1 LKEWISGKRTKVFLN
16 KRFKR
21 LPKEE
26 QGLVNEFIIISNVS
40 DDPFAIDIGHMCGQP
55 EEISDIISL
64 KTYANSE
71 FCPRF
76 ISDELEMNHIGSQLA
91 GKTVV
96 ICSAATNHTRG
107 SLAMRNLILARAAKD
122 NGANRVI
129 LVEPDLFFSAQDRG
143 PRLGPDELDRS
154 LKDQKKFD
162 GQPFTADLYATL
174 LKTAGVDVVI
184 TVHNHSAKVQKLF
197 SQLFNGE
204 FHNLS
209 PAELYAD
216 YIRYSDMVVTG
227 KEGDNLVLCSPDHGA
242 VPFMNDVYAAL
253 GLKKTSRIVME
264 KVRDGERK
272 VSVTINPESELTLEE
287 IKGKDIIVLDDM
299 VRTGMTIVECCKLLR
314 EGHPNRICFGVT
326 HFLTS
331 AEARENLNSK
341 YIDEILTLNTIPSVL
356 NRDSQ
361 GRLRKKIVVLKI
373 EKWIARF
380 LLKYM
385 GKDAQKFEKD
395 FYSPDM
401 SSKNPR
407 WRPPSRY

>member
-1 LKEWISGKRTKVFLN
+1 
-16 KRFKR
+16 
-21 LPKEE
+21 
-26 QGLVNEFIIISNVS
+26 VNDFVIISNVS

-64 KTYANSE
+64 KVYANTE

-76 ISDELEMNHIGSQLA
+76 ISDENAMGHIGSQLT
-91 GKTVV
+91 GKTII

-107 SLAMRNLILARAAKD
+107 SLAMRNLILARGAKD
-122 NGANRVI
+122 NGAKRVI

-143 PRLGPDELDRS
+143 PRLAPDEKDRS
-154 LKDQKKFD
+154 SIDQKKFD
-162 GQPFTADLYATL
+162 GQPFTASLYATL
-174 LKTAGVDVVI
+174 LKSAGVDVVI

-197 SQLFNGE
+197 SELFNGE
-204 FHNLS
+204 FHNLL

-216 YIRYSDMVVTG
+216 YIRYSDMVIPG
-227 KEGDNLVLCSPDHGA
+227 KDGDNLVLCSPDHGA
-242 VPFMNDVYAAL
+242 VPFVNSVYDAL
-253 GLKKTSRIVME
+253 GLTKASRIVME

-272 VSVTINPESELTLEE
+272 VSMTISKDSELTLEQ

-299 VRTGMTIVECCKLLR
+299 VRTGSTIVECCRLLHQ
-314 EGHPNRICFGVT
+314 GNPNRICFGVT

-341 YIDEILTLNTIPSVL
+341 FIDEILTLNTIPAVL

-361 GRLRKKIVVLKI
+361 GRLRKKLVVLKI

-385 GKDAQKFEKD
+385 GQDAQKFEKD
-395 FYSPDM
+395 FYSADM

>member
-1 LKEWISGKRTKVFLN
+1 MKD
-16 KRFKR
+16 
-21 LPKEE
+21 
-26 QGLVNEFIIISNVS
+26 FIIISNVS

-64 KTYANSE
+64 KVYANTE

-76 ISDELEMNHIGSQLA
+76 ISDEGDMDHIGTQLK

-107 SLAMRNLILARAAKD
+107 SLAMRNLVLARGAKD
-122 NGANRVI
+122 NGAKRVI
-129 LVEPDLFFSAQDRG
+129 LVEPDLYFSAQDRG
-143 PRLGPDELDRS
+143 PHRGTDEQGRPPEDL
-154 LKDQKKFD
+154 KKFD
-162 GQPFTADLYATL
+162 GQPFTAKLYAEL
-174 LKTAGVDVVI
+174 LKSAGVDVVI
-184 TVHNHSAKVQKLF
+184 TVHNHSAKVQALF
-197 SQLFNGE
+197 STLFNGE
-204 FHNLS
+204 FHNLI
-209 PAELYAD
+209 PADLYAD

-227 KEGDNLVLCSPDHGA
+227 KDGDNLVLCAPDHGA
-242 VPFMNDVYAAL
+242 EPFMRSVYDTL
-253 GLKKTSRIVME
+253 GLSKTSRIVME

-272 VSVTINPESELTLEE
+272 VSMTVSKGSDLKLED
-287 IKGKDIIVLDDM
+287 IKGKDVIVLDDM
-299 VRTGMTIVECCKLLR
+299 VRTGSTIVECCRMLR
-314 EGHPNRICFGVT
+314 QGNPNKICFGVT

-341 YIDEILTLNTIPSVL
+341 FVDEILTLNTIPAIL

-361 GRLRKKIVVLKI
+361 GRLRKKLVVLKI

-380 LLKYM
+380 LLTYM
-385 GKDAQKFEKD
+385 GRNAQKFEKD
-395 FYSPDM
+395 FYSVDM

>member
-1 LKEWISGKRTKVFLN
+1 MNDFV
-16 KRFKR
+16 
-21 LPKEE
+21 
-26 QGLVNEFIIISNVS
+26 IISNVS

-64 KTYANSE
+64 KVYANSE

-76 ISDELEMNHIGSQLA
+76 ISDEHDLSQIGNQLA
-91 GKTVV
+91 DKTVV

-122 NGANRVI
+122 NGAKRVI
-129 LVEPDLFFSAQDRG
+129 LVEPDLYFSAQDRG
-143 PRLGPDELDRS
+143 PHISSDEQGRTVE
-154 LKDQKKFD
+154 DQKKFD
-162 GQPFTADLYATL
+162 GQPFTARLYATL
-174 LKTAGVDVVI
+174 LKSAGVDVVI

-197 SQLFNGE
+197 SEVFNGE
-204 FHNLS
+204 FHNLI

-227 KEGDNLVLCSPDHGA
+227 KDGDNLVLCSPDHGA
-242 VPFMNDVYAAL
+242 EPFMNAVYETL
-253 GLKKTSRIVME
+253 GFKKTARIVME

-272 VSVTINPESELTLEE
+272 VSMTVSKDSDLTLEG
-287 IKGKDIIVLDDM
+287 IKGKDVIVLDDM
-299 VRTGMTIVECCKLLR
+299 VRTGSTIVECCRMLR
-314 EGHPNRICFGVT
+314 QGNPNRVCFGVT

-341 YIDEILTLNTIPSVL
+341 FIDEILTLNTIPAVL

-361 GRLRKKIVVLKI
+361 GRLRKKLVVLKI

-385 GKDAQKFEKD
+385 GKDAQKFEKN
-395 FYSPDM
+395 FYSADM